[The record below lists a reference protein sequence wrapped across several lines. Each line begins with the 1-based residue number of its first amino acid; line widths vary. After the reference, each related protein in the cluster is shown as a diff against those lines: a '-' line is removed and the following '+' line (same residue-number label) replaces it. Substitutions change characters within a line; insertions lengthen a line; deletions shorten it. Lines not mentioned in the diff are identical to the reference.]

1 MKIISDIQSRATQLG
16 IGMGWLKDLP
26 DYRDFMYAA
35 PPKAMKT
42 FPPRKVVTDDKPKF
56 LSAKTGQPWSQSSI
70 GSCVAHGVGSLH
82 LWVQMKQPR
91 RDVIPSRLFIY
102 YEARRYLNTLNSD
115 SGSRIRDA
123 MKVMNKLGVPNETKW
138 PYDISKFTQP
148 PPPIAYTNAL
158 KHQTLTYMRLMPTM
172 SQLKG
177 GLVEGFP
184 FVFGFTCFSSLLSQE
199 VLSTGDIPMPGPNEQ
214 DIGGHAILCIGY
226 DDALQRF
233 LLLNSWGAD
242 CGKNG
247 IFSIPYSYV
256 TDSDLSSDFWTLRSV
271 EG

>member
-1 MKIISDIQSRATQLG
+1 MKIISGIQSRATQLG
-16 IGMGWLKDLP
+16 IGFGYLRDLM

-42 FPPRKVVTDDKPKF
+42 FPSRLVLTEVMPKF
-56 LSAKTGQPWSQSSI
+56 LSAKTGLPWNQGAL
-70 GSCVAHGVGSLH
+70 GSCTAQAAGALH

-138 PYDISKFTQP
+138 PYDISKFTHE
-148 PPPIAYTNAL
+148 PPPIAYKNAE

-177 GLVEGFP
+177 CLVEGFP

-199 VLSTGDIPMPGPNEQ
+199 TLSTGDIPMPGPNEQ
-214 DIGGHAILCIGY
+214 DIGGHAVLCIGF

-233 LLLNSWGAD
+233 ILLNSWGSD
-242 CGKNG
+242 GKNG
-247 IFSIPYSYV
+247 IFTIPYQYMLD
-256 TDSDLSSDFWTLRSV
+256 TGLSGDMWSMRKT